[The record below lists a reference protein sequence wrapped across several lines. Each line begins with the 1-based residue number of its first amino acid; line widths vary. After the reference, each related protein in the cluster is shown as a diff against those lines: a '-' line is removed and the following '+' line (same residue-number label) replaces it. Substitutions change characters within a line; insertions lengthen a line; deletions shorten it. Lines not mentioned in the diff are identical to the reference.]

1 MSTIE
6 AFRSLNYTILFANG
20 PMEAYLIYSHMPDMV
35 KTVIFEP
42 LWGDQCYERN
52 NDTYLDSEDEE
63 TDATWQTGEKGCGR
77 RVGFE
82 QGIPLWKSF
91 HYHFWTGPSGPLGH
105 TWTLAPEDWEF
116 RRGGHEN
123 QYLGE
128 WWLMEMTPEKLAP
141 SQTSNQKRT
150 QLAGAERVNQST
162 TDSALGLPFRC

>member
-63 TDATWQTGEKGCGR
+63 TDATWQMREKSRFRAGYTVVEVVPLSLLDGTFGTPGTYLDSGSR
-77 RVGFE
+77 R
-82 QGIPLWKSF
+82 
-91 HYHFWTGPSGPLGH
+91 LGVQA
-105 TWTLAPEDWEF
+105 WRP
-116 RRGGHEN
+116 
-123 QYLGE
+123 
-128 WWLMEMTPEKLAP
+128 
-141 SQTSNQKRT
+141 
-150 QLAGAERVNQST
+150 
-162 TDSALGLPFRC
+162 